1 MKNFLF
7 DLKEG
12 LFISFRAIRANKMRS
27 VLTTLGIIIGIWAVT
42 VMSTAITG
50 LRNSFMKSIASI
62 GTDVL
67 YVEKFEW
74 FGSEDW
80 HVYRNRKDI
89 TWDQYLKLKEK
100 VKSAAAVSPEL
111 NTFGRTLKRKDYTA
125 ISTLTIGTTAE
136 YNKITG
142 TFPASGRFFTD
153 FESNAA
159 RNVCVIGQDIVD
171 KLFPNEDPLYKTI
184 KAEGVPLKV
193 VGVLEKQGSGFLGTW
208 SMDGQMI
215 IPFDVFKKAFGPRRN
230 SFSIDIKVADINRM
244 VETKEEVRE
253 IMRTIRKIPPGK
265 PDDFAINQQEA
276 FTKAYDSIIGV
287 VAIAGLVITA
297 LSLFVGAIGIMNIMF
312 VSVKER
318 TKEIGIRKA
327 IGAKTYS
334 ILIQFLAE
342 AAIICMIGGIIG
354 IAIAFVVSLIVNQ
367 FLPTE
372 MSFEIILVS
381 LLISALVGIISGF
394 LPAYRASKM
403 NPVEA
408 LRYE

>member
-1 MKNFLF
+1 MRNFLF

-42 VMSTAITG
+42 VMSTAING
-50 LRNSFMKSIASI
+50 LRNSFLKSISSI

-80 HVYRNRKDI
+80 HVYRNRRDI
-89 TWDQYLKLKEK
+89 TWDQYLKLKDR
-100 VKSAAAVSPEL
+100 VKSAAAVAPEIS
-111 NTFGRTLKRKDYTA
+111 TFGRTLKRGDKTA
-125 ISTLTIGTTAE
+125 ITSMIIGTTAE
-136 YNKITG
+136 FIKTSG
-142 TFPASGRFFTD
+142 TFPSSGRFFTE

-159 RNVCVIGQDIVD
+159 RNVCVIGQEIVD
-171 KLFPNEDPLYKTI
+171 KLFPNEDPLFKTI
-184 KAEGVPLKV
+184 KANGVPLKV
-193 VGVLEKQGSGFLGTW
+193 VGVLEKQGSGFLGIW

-215 IPFDVFKKAFGPRRN
+215 LPFDVFKKAFGQRRN

-244 VETKEEVRE
+244 VEAKEEVRE
-253 IMRTIRKIPPGK
+253 IMRTIRKVPPGK

-276 FTKAYDSIIGV
+276 FTKAYDSLIGV

-342 AAIICMIGGIIG
+342 AAIICLIGGIIG
-354 IAIAFVVSLIVNQ
+354 ISIAFVVSLIINQ

-372 MSFEIILVS
+372 MSVEIIIIS
-381 LLISALVGIISGF
+381 LFISAMVGIISGF
-394 LPAYRASKM
+394 LPAYRASRM

>member
-1 MKNFLF
+1 MRNFLF

-27 VLTTLGIIIGIWAVT
+27 VLTTLGIIIGILAVT

-50 LRNSFMKSIASI
+50 LRNSFMKSISSI

-80 HVYRNRKDI
+80 HVYRNRRDI
-89 TWDQYLKLKEK
+89 TWEQYLKLKERL
-100 VKSAAAVSPEL
+100 KSAAAVAPEL
-111 NTFGRTLKRKDYTA
+111 NTFGRTVKRKDNTA
-125 ISTLTIGTTAE
+125 ITSMVVGTTAE
-136 YNKITG
+136 YIKTSG
-142 TFPASGRFFTD
+142 TFPSSGRFFTE
-153 FESNAA
+153 FESNAS

-171 KLFPNEDPLYKTI
+171 KLFPNEDPLHKTI
-184 KAEGVPLKV
+184 KANGVPLKV
-193 VGVLEKQGSGFLGTW
+193 VGVLEKQGSAFLGAF
-208 SMDGQMI
+208 SMDGQMV
-215 IPFDVFKKAFGPRRN
+215 IPFNVFKKAFGQRRN
-230 SFSIDIKVADINRM
+230 SFTIDIKVADINRM
-244 VETKEEVRE
+244 VEAKEEIRE
-253 IMRTIRKIPPGK
+253 LMRTIRKVPPGK

-342 AAIICMIGGIIG
+342 AAIICLIGGIIG
-354 IAIAFVVSLIVNQ
+354 IFFAFIISLILNQ
-367 FLPTE
+367 FMPAE
-372 MSFEIILVS
+372 MSLQIIIIS

-394 LPAYRASKM
+394 LPAYKASKM

-408 LRYE
+408 LRFE